1 MDRFDRM
8 RELRNEALNLPLTA
22 NRINLMFDYI
32 IDAIVTKEKV
42 MEKWKTEGKED
53 ALLEYEIER
62 AKYVVGLRDDNP
74 LYNKDLMQ

>member
-1 MDRFDRM
+1 MDKFDRM
-8 RELRNEALNLPLTA
+8 RELRNETLNLPLTA

-42 MEKWKTEGKED
+42 MEKWKSEGKED

-62 AKYVVGLRDDNP
+62 AKYAVGLREDKP